1 MRALTAAAAYFAA
14 VFGAGFVLGV
24 ARTLWLVPRIGARAA
39 ELAEVPVMLVFVVFA
54 ARRVVRRFAVPPAA
68 GPRLAVGVAAVALLL
83 AAELALVLPLRGVTI
98 ATYFATRDPVAGA
111 AYLASLVVMALAP
124 LAVARRSRRSPPAGR
139 VRQRRRSPKI
149 AAPRPPAGAPMDTAL
164 VIVDI
169 QNDYFPG
176 GQMTLEGSVEAAEN
190 AGRLLA
196 AFRERGLPVFHVRHL
211 STRPGATFFVP
222 GTPGA
227 DIHPAVA
234 PRAGEPVLQKS
245 FPNAFRG
252 TTLHEDLG
260 RAGAKKLVI
269 AGMMTHMCI
278 DTTVRAAFDLG
289 YACRLAHDACA
300 TRALA
305 FGGETVP
312 AREVHRS
319 FVAALHGLFCT
330 AAGTAE
336 IAAAP

>member
-1 MRALTAAAAYFAA
+1 
-14 VFGAGFVLGV
+14 
-24 ARTLWLVPRIGARAA
+24 
-39 ELAEVPVMLVFVVFA
+39 
-54 ARRVVRRFAVPPAA
+54 
-68 GPRLAVGVAAVALLL
+68 
-83 AAELALVLPLRGVTI
+83 
-98 ATYFATRDPVAGA
+98 
-111 AYLASLVVMALAP
+111 
-124 LAVARRSRRSPPAGR
+124 
-139 VRQRRRSPKI
+139 
-149 AAPRPPAGAPMDTAL
+149 MDTAL

-176 GQMTLEGSVEAAEN
+176 GKMALEGSVEAADN
-190 AGRLLA
+190 ARRLLA
-196 AFRERGLPVFHVRHL
+196 AFRGRGLPVFHVRHL

-227 DIHPAVA
+227 DIHSTVA
-234 PRAGEPVLQKS
+234 PNPGEPVLEKN

-252 TTLHEDLG
+252 TTLHDDLARTG
-260 RAGAKKLVI
+260 TKQLVV

-305 FGGETVP
+305 FAGETVP
-312 AREVHRS
+312 AREVQRS

-330 AAGTAE
+330 AAPAAE
-336 IAAAP
+336 IGAAP